1 MARLRAEVEG
11 GARAAERAAAEG
23 GELRASLEAAKA
35 AAAAEAA
42 ARAARSE
49 WRLGG
54 AMVPWLAAT
63 GSSDGIG
70 RLEAAQ
76 TDLLRCV

>member
-1 MARLRAEVEG
+1 VARLRAEVEG

-54 AMVPWLAAT
+54 AMA
-63 GSSDGIG
+63 G
-70 RLEAAQ
+70 RHG
-76 TDLLRCV
+76 LLRRHREARGCPD